1 LALKGEGKKDG
12 KEGEERMIP
21 KGIIR
26 GEGEKGKRGK
36 GRAEMPKMDRKG

>member
-21 KGIIR
+21 GGIIR
-26 GEGEKGKRGK
+26 GEGEKGER